1 MTIDWLTVVA
11 QIINFLILVYLL
23 KRFLYQPVIK
33 AMDDREEFI
42 SSQLTQAQQREQQ
55 AQAQQEKYR
64 SELRALK
71 EQRDALLAK
80 SMRKAEQKT
89 AHYLQQA
96 REKIAENRRQWQREL
111 QQEQQDFL
119 SGLRKE
125 GSQAIIHV
133 ARQLLQGLADRSL
146 ERQMI
151 DVFIQQLE
159 HLDGEPRQ
167 ALATEET
174 TVQLVSTFDIDGEL
188 RDYLTT
194 RLMPYIGRREL
205 RFKQSEDLICGIEL
219 RAEGQK
225 ISWTV
230 ADYTQE
236 LERRLQHALES

>member
-11 QIINFLILVYLL
+11 QIFNFLILVYLL

-42 SSQLTQAQQREQQ
+42 NSQLTQAQQREQQ

-64 SELRALK
+64 SELRALR
-71 EQRDALLAK
+71 EQRDALLSK
-80 SMRKAEQKT
+80 SMRKAELK
-89 AHYLQQA
+89 AADYLQQA

-111 QQEQQDFL
+111 KQEQQDFL
-119 SGLRKE
+119 LRLRKE

-151 DVFIQQLE
+151 DVFMQQLE
-159 HLDGEPRQ
+159 HLDDAQRQ

-174 TVQLVSTFDIDGEL
+174 TVQLVSTFAIDGEL
-188 RDYLTT
+188 RDYLT
-194 RLMPYIGRREL
+194 RELKPYIGRREL
-205 RFKQSEDLICGIEL
+205 RFERSEDLICGIEI

-230 ADYTQE
+230 ADYTQK
-236 LERRLQHALES
+236 LERKLQQALDA